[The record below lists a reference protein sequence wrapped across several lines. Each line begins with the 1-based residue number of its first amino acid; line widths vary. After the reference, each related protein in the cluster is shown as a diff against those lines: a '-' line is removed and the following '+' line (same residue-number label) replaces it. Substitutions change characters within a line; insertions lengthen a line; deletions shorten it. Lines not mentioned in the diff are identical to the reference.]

1 MRDAVVQ
8 LVYKP
13 VEDLAE
19 LPHLVLAFDRQAL
32 GQVAVSLCDVFQR
45 GVDHLDRIHDASSDD
60 EADAAGKKQGQD
72 QSDQQH
78 FLRALGRAHTIL
90 VQILGDFSDSLQQFV
105 EFVRCRIEFRR
116 AVGTDARPR

>member
-1 MRDAVVQ
+1 MQ

-45 GVDHLDRIHDASSDD
+45 GVDHLDRIHDTARDD
-60 EADAAGKKQGQD
+60 VADAAGKKQGQG
-72 QSDQQH
+72 QSNQQY

-105 EFVRCRIEFRR
+105 EFVRCRIQLLR
-116 AVGTDARPR
+116 AVGADARPR